1 MRIALQTIYTQ
12 SWKHI
17 ADIVLRNFWEYA
29 DRHGYRFV
37 VKELDNIEPL
47 NLGYKKIEEI
57 QLLFKEKICDI
68 VFQVDLDAVFTNKNI
83 PIERFIDE
91 YHDAFITNTVNG
103 INCGAFVIKD
113 TGWSYDFLNWLMKQ
127 KGKEGMYCEQD
138 AWVAYMKEY
147 PKSPIK
153 IVGHPSFN
161 SFDYSLYPE
170 HSHITKREDGNWH
183 EGDLLLHLPGISME
197 QREKILK
204 EKIWN
209 TK

>member
-1 MRIALQTIYTQ
+1 
-12 SWKHI
+12 
-17 ADIVLRNFWEYA
+17 
-29 DRHGYRFV
+29 
-37 VKELDNIEPL
+37 
-47 NLGYKKIEEI
+47 
-57 QLLFKEKICDI
+57 
-68 VFQVDLDAVFTNKNI
+68 
-83 PIERFIDE
+83 
-91 YHDAFITNTVNG
+91 
-103 INCGAFVIKD
+103 
-113 TGWSYDFLNWLMKQ
+113 
-127 KGKEGMYCEQD
+127 
-138 AWVAYMKEY
+138 MKEY